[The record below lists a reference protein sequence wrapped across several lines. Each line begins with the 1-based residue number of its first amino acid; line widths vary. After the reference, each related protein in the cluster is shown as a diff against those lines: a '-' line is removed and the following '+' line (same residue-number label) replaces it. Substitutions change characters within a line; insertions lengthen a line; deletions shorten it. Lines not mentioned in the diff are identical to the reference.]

1 MFLLQLEI
9 SLLSVP
15 CLRQVS
21 HLQWTLPKEVS
32 VAVFFLSE
40 ELTAYFQGQSK
51 GHHCRFWAAWSHQAL
66 KKVRKRLGQAS
77 KRWRFGP
84 SLAAWLWLPWRLT
97 HLELLTGISLKWRLI
112 SSVRERKR
120 FLNTDKGSCISA
132 KENSLKIPNRTCWL
146 FFYGQGTREG
156 KNAFASLEA
165 DCQVLCISD
174 DFTCW
179 ESLNARGAPPAVGAL
194 LPSGPPFCLRAW
206 VDALLAPS
214 CPHGGCPWFPT

>member
-15 CLRQVS
+15 CLRQIS

-32 VAVFFLSE
+32 VAVFSLSE

-84 SLAAWLWLPWRLT
+84 SLAAWRWLPWRLT

-112 SSVRERKR
+112 SSVRERKW

-146 FFYGQGTREG
+146 FFLMDRGPGRG
-156 KNAFASLEA
+156 KMPLHHWKLTAKSSVSQMTSSAGN
-165 DCQVLCISD
+165 VWIP
-174 DFTCW
+174 
-179 ESLNARGAPPAVGAL
+179 GAPLQLWELCSPQEP
-194 LPSGPPFCLRAW
+194 PSAFVQGWMPC
-206 VDALLAPS
+206 
-214 CPHGGCPWFPT
+214 